1 MASLGHSARPGTG
14 GSGWDSHHQ
23 AILGAPCPG
32 ALCFLSWAGCL
43 PRLWGPGAG
52 LRERPR
58 ADLLDDACH
67 GAGRLPVWSPPMTA
81 FDNQASASLLRN
93 ATRPVR
99 PRPCCW
105 AGIMGP
111 SGPGLSSRLPL
122 WPWGWAGALLLHTR
136 PSMGF

>member
-32 ALCFLSWAGCL
+32 ALCFLSWDPGCL

-58 ADLLDDACH
+58 ADLLDEC
-67 GAGRLPVWSPPMTA
+67 L
-81 FDNQASASLLRN
+81 
-93 ATRPVR
+93 
-99 PRPCCW
+99 
-105 AGIMGP
+105 
-111 SGPGLSSRLPL
+111 
-122 WPWGWAGALLLHTR
+122 PWGWEAA
-136 PSMGF
+136 SMVSPNDSLR